1 MNRWQCLRAG
11 NPGSRHKHKNGIDP
25 VSSKNGECSKEV
37 RAPQTSKTSVS
48 SLEHG
53 SRSTSFDFIMLV
65 ACDDEVQWDC
75 MGVLHAANSLKR
87 QADLSAKPKMP
98 LFLTFYQFYLGLGG
112 PFQSGSVHLEYDIQ
126 FERVDVKFGTIWN
139 NRQSVRNA
147 AVLVVSA
154 PALFVLFAEL
164 FASRR
169 KKTKQHRATIGQ
181 FRRNGVSEH
190 F

>member
-1 MNRWQCLRAG
+1 
-11 NPGSRHKHKNGIDP
+11 
-25 VSSKNGECSKEV
+25 
-37 RAPQTSKTSVS
+37 
-48 SLEHG
+48 
-53 SRSTSFDFIMLV
+53 MLV

-87 QADLSAKPKMP
+87 LTDLSAKPKMP

-112 PFQSGSVHLEYDIQ
+112 PFQSGSVHLEYDIK
-126 FERVDVKFGTIWN
+126 FERVDVKFGTIDI
-139 NRQSVRNA
+139 RS
-147 AVLVVSA
+147 AVLVASA

-181 FRRNGVSEH
+181 FRRNGVSELWRCLLAPSCFVYTH
-190 F
+190 HPTAITANTATIATTAITAMFATSKCMPINC